1 MVDTGSSARSDKSLQ
16 ARGPCRRCCAWANP
30 GLEKVRDFKTS
41 IHSQR
46 HLNPPTCPL
55 NSPLRAAAPIG
66 TPSLVGPTAP
76 PNVMSRD
83 INNSKAQPPAPTPQ
97 NTPANNAPISSHAQ
111 APNLT
116 SLKEEDLDRAAAASI
131 FAQNPRLVSMMQN
144 KLSGLIGKSS
154 GYVESLPA
162 PVRRRVAGLK
172 GVQKEHSKLEAQF
185 QEEVLELEKKFFAK
199 FTPLYEKR
207 AKIINGEAEPTDAE
221 VEAGEEDEEE
231 DEEAEEAKAE
241 ADKNAQGADAA
252 KGIPEFWLS
261 SMKNSSLAETITDR
275 DEEALKFLT
284 DIRMEYLDRPG
295 FRLIFEF
302 SENSFFS
309 NKTLSKTYYYQ
320 EENGYGG
327 DFIYDH
333 AEGDKIDWKAG
344 QDLTVKVESKKQR
357 NKNTKQTRI
366 VKKTIPTPSFF
377 DFFNPAVPPA
387 DDDEEIDD
395 DIEAKLELDYQL
407 GEDIKEKLIPRAIDW
422 FTGEALQFEQG
433 FDDFDEDDF
442 EDEDDEDEDE
452 DDRDEDDEDEDE
464 DEEEGGKPKQEAA
477 ECKQS

>member
-1 MVDTGSSARSDKSLQ
+1 MDTR
-16 ARGPCRRCCAWANP
+16 
-30 GLEKVRDFKTS
+30 
-41 IHSQR
+41 
-46 HLNPPTCPL
+46 
-55 NSPLRAAAPIG
+55 
-66 TPSLVGPTAP
+66 
-76 PNVMSRD
+76 
-83 INNSKAQPPAPTPQ
+83 TPQ

-111 APNLT
+111 APGI
-116 SLKEEDLDRAAAASI
+116 SSIKEEDLDRAAAASI

-144 KLSGLIGKSS
+144 KLSSLVGKSS

-172 GVQKEHSKLEAQF
+172 GVQKEHSKLEAEF
-185 QEEVLELEKKFFAK
+185 QEAVLALEKQFFEK

-207 AKIINGEAEPTDAE
+207 AKIVNGASEPTDAE
-221 VEAGEEDEEE
+221 VEAGEADEEE
-231 DEEAEEAKAE
+231 DEEAEQEKAE
-241 ADKNAQGADAA
+241 ADKNATDADA

-261 SMKNSSLAETITDR
+261 AMKNSSLAETINER

-302 SENSFFS
+302 SENPFFT
-309 NKTLSKTYYYQ
+309 NKTLSKTYFYQ

-344 QDLTVKVESKKQR
+344 QDLTVRTESKKQR

-377 DFFNPAVPPA
+377 DFFNPAKPPSD

-395 DIEAKLELDYQL
+395 EIEAKLELDYQL

-433 FDDFDEDDF
+433 LDDFDEDDF
-442 EDEDDEDEDE
+442 EDEDDEDDDDDE
-452 DDRDEDDEDEDE
+452 RDEDDEEEDD
-464 DEEEGGKPKQEAA
+464 DEEEGNLKSKQEAA